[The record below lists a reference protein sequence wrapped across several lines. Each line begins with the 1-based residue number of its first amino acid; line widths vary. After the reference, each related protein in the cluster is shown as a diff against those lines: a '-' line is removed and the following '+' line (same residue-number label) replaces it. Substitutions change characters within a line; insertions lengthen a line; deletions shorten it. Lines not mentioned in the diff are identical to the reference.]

1 MTCYVILCCKRWH
14 PIVYNYNISLTVSK
28 YNTDFNKR
36 NNLAGCSQFQLR
48 SVHECQKMFSTAR
61 L

>member
-1 MTCYVILCCKRWH
+1 MTCYVILCRKRWH
-14 PIVYNYNISLTVSK
+14 PIVYEYNISSSESK
-28 YNTDFNKR
+28 YNTDFSKR

-48 SVHECQKMFSTAR
+48 SVHECQKMFSTAK